1 MLKRLF
7 GRSKQS
13 LPTPPSLPVQ
23 PQWNE
28 PHHRFQDYFN
38 LHLHGLSMHRAIA
51 ELMEKYLSSPSSNPV
66 MLASPQGE
74 WITVYC
80 APAHVARFGFNKL
93 AADIARQCNIWL
105 IGYRIYQNEGIDV
118 HYFHGAEHAAGLAM
132 GQGELEREPVSP
144 KIFASLTDVSGIV
157 PRPESQHPLD
167 FHFAL
172 LAALGITMA
181 DLTWHEALQKYETEE
196 LPGARL
202 LPAPLVE
209 V

>member
-7 GRSKQS
+7 GRSKQP
-13 LPTPPSLPVQ
+13 LPTPPPLPVQ
-23 PQWNE
+23 PQWDE
-28 PHHRFQDYFN
+28 ARHHFLDYFN
-38 LHLHGLSMHRAIA
+38 LHLHGLSTNRAIA
-51 ELMEKYLSSPSSNPV
+51 ELTEKYLPSPPDHPV
-66 MLASPQGE
+66 MLANPQGE

-80 APAHVARFGFNKL
+80 APAYVARLGFNKL

-118 HYFHGAEHAAGLAM
+118 HYFHGEEHVAGLTM

-144 KIFASLTDVSGIV
+144 ELFASLKDVSGVV

-172 LAALGITMA
+172 LAALGVTMA
-181 DLTWHEALQKYETEE
+181 DLTWSRAVQKYEAGEW
-196 LPGARL
+196 PDARL
-202 LPAPLVE
+202 LPASLS
-209 V
+209 